1 MQPCNPSFSI
11 VDSFGFLLPD
21 HIADCHSRCLQQCQK
36 WLVPSE
42 HSSPAV
48 MHVVIQGWLVMPP
61 ELVISLERQLG
72 RDLVQ
77 DVHGESGD
85 ALLRYG
91 PRIVFLLWFIYF
103 VFEPS

>member
-1 MQPCNPSFSI
+1 
-11 VDSFGFLLPD
+11 
-21 HIADCHSRCLQQCQK
+21 
-36 WLVPSE
+36 
-42 HSSPAV
+42 
-48 MHVVIQGWLVMPP
+48 MPP
-61 ELVISLERQLG
+61 ELAISLERQLG

-91 PRIVFLLWFIYF
+91 PGIVFVLWFIYF